1 MNDLNFFSIY
11 QGNIK
16 VRKDDNLY
24 IYIVAA
30 VVAAIIILTSGFY
43 AVKLFSIRNSISNY
57 TNELNSDIIQTKL
70 KEAATINDKL
80 SILNEYEGSLSSVI
94 KSMKDTNLV
103 DDKLL
108 IGISG
113 AVPSDISF
121 SEWKMD
127 GYDLTMKG
135 ITKSRSAVAEL
146 EHNLRILPEFKLVHV
161 DEIKLGNTV
170 GDDFTF
176 KITSIVKEVE

>member
-1 MNDLNFFSIY
+1 MKDLNFFSIY

-16 VRKDDNLY
+16 ARKDEKIY
-24 IYIVAA
+24 IYIA
-30 VVAAIIILTSGFY
+30 VVVLATIIVLTSGVY
-43 AVKLFSIRNSISNY
+43 VVKLFSIDNSIKNY
-57 TNELNSDIIQTKL
+57 TNKLNSDIIQTKF
-70 KEAATINDKL
+70 KEATIVNDKL

-113 AVPSDISF
+113 AVPSDISI
-121 SEWKMD
+121 SEWKME

-161 DEIKLGNTV
+161 DEIKVGNTA